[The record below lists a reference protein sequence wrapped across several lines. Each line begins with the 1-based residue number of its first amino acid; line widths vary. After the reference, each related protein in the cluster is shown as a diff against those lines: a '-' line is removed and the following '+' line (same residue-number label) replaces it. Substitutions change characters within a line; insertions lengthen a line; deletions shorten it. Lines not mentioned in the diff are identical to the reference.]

1 MSTVNIQD
9 LPQNFR
15 QIIYPGK
22 VVDNNDP
29 LMLGRVRVFPE
40 NQNVQDTIRSVEGFD
55 PNSPNPEKNGP
66 WSSLDPFI
74 FLPLLPY
81 YINVVPQIDEYVHII
96 YANPSQITLP
106 NKFYVQGPFS
116 SPTTTGLE
124 NFESAK
130 TNLTAGARNKPFPN
144 IKDPKTF
151 AFKNKNNQG
160 VYPEPTDNALLGRGT
175 ADVIVKENMTLVR
188 AGKNRPFQRGQIP
201 DADSKRAF
209 LQVSKFDTV
218 KEYGSPEKKIRIEK
232 QSKAVKMLIEYDILN
247 PENTQN
253 AYTGSIYLYNLKELP
268 VTSTENLDFRTDLT
282 DAINSFIAFQNFQAK
297 TKDEVIT
304 LINTFIKGVFSGKLI
319 NVNGS
324 NVDSS
329 NGRDISIIGRF
340 PYYFRPSLKLTNY
353 INNFGDPSSL
363 NVTEIANI
371 TYILNGIR
379 LFDTALTPGYSLVF
393 DESGKSE
400 APYKT
405 NQEVT
410 IPERVSQ
417 IDETVSLLGANTLYL
432 LSHDTKIPGLEQIN
446 LDETTLYGI
455 DSNFIT
461 DIIEPNTSSMV
472 RGEQLMELIN
482 LIVRFLITHVHP
494 YPGMPPV
501 PVSQDGTKA
510 DEILKQILE
519 AQQTILNQN
528 IKLN

>member
-1 MSTVNIQD
+1 MAFKKYNR
-9 LPQNFR
+9 F
-15 QIIYPGK
+15 
-22 VVDNNDP
+22 VD
-29 LMLGRVRVFPE
+29 
-40 NQNVQDTIRSVEGFD
+40 
-55 PNSPNPEKNGP
+55 
-66 WSSLDPFI
+66 
-74 FLPLLPY
+74 
-81 YINVVPQIDEYVHII
+81 
-96 YANPSQITLP
+96 
-106 NKFYVQGPFS
+106 
-116 SPTTTGLE
+116 
-124 NFESAK
+124 
-130 TNLTAGARNKPFPN
+130 GARN
-144 IKDPKTF
+144 PKE
-151 AFKNKNNQG
+151 AE
-160 VYPEPTDNALLGRGT
+160 VPTGKY
-175 ADVIVKENMTLVR
+175 ISELV
-188 AGKNRPFQRGQIP
+188 
-201 DADSKRAF
+201 D
-209 LQVSKFDTV
+209 
-218 KEYGSPEKKIRIEK
+218 
-232 QSKAVKMLIEYDILN
+232 
-247 PENTQN
+247 
-253 AYTGSIYLYNLKELP
+253 
-268 VTSTENLDFRTDLT
+268 
-282 DAINSFIAFQNFQAK
+282 
-297 TKDEVIT
+297 
-304 LINTFIKGVFSGKLI
+304 
-319 NVNGS
+319 
-324 NVDSS
+324 
-329 NGRDISIIGRF
+329 
-340 PYYFRPSLKLTNY
+340 Y

-371 TYILNGIR
+371 TYILNGVK

>member
-1 MSTVNIQD
+1 
-9 LPQNFR
+9 
-15 QIIYPGK
+15 
-22 VVDNNDP
+22 
-29 LMLGRVRVFPE
+29 
-40 NQNVQDTIRSVEGFD
+40 
-55 PNSPNPEKNGP
+55 
-66 WSSLDPFI
+66 
-74 FLPLLPY
+74 
-81 YINVVPQIDEYVHII
+81 
-96 YANPSQITLP
+96 
-106 NKFYVQGPFS
+106 
-116 SPTTTGLE
+116 
-124 NFESAK
+124 
-130 TNLTAGARNKPFPN
+130 
-144 IKDPKTF
+144 
-151 AFKNKNNQG
+151 
-160 VYPEPTDNALLGRGT
+160 
-175 ADVIVKENMTLVR
+175 VKENMTLVR

-371 TYILNGIR
+371 TYILNGVK